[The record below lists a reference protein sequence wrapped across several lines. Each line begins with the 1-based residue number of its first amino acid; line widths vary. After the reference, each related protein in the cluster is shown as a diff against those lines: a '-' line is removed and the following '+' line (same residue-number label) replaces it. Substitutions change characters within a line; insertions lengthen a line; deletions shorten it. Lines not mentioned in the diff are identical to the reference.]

1 LGSLGAHYTSE
12 KNILRLIE
20 PLLAPLGFLDELRE
34 EFKAVRKNEK
44 KLAAFRGK
52 LHKLRFLDPPDS
64 YRDAGGNFL
73 VVTYRELRLLDLE
86 VVRAIRLRTG
96 QLVTNTDMLKNVWLT
111 QFHGLEIKPVSW
123 LLRTSSLTDL
133 KGAPAWRNGWFE

>member
-1 LGSLGAHYTSE
+1 
-12 KNILRLIE
+12 
-20 PLLAPLGFLDELRE
+20 
-34 EFKAVRKNEK
+34 
-44 KLAAFRGK
+44 
-52 LHKLRFLDPPDS
+52 
-64 YRDAGGNFL
+64 